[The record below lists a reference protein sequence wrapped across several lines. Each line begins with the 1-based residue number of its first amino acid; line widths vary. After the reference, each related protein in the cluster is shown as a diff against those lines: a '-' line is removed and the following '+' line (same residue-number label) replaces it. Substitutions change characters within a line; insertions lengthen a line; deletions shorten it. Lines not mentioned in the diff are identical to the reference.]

1 MRLTKFKIGDIVTHI
16 EHGCKY
22 EVTEI
27 VKGVYECKDITP
39 DDSDKVIHQK
49 KGGGYIY
56 YSVY

>member
-16 EHGCKY
+16 QHGCKY

-49 KGGGYIY
+49 K
-56 YSVY
+56 SNHFLHC